1 MQQAAE
7 RQAALR
13 FWDDRYRRRP
23 ASAGE
28 AMRPSC
34 ERALAHFGDVRG
46 KALLEIG
53 CGIGRDTLFW
63 AAQGAEV
70 TAIDTSAEAVART
83 LEITREAGYDNVRA
97 VALNALEIPSLGRF
111 DFVYGAMI
119 LHHIE
124 PFDGFADALAESLHP
139 EGKAF
144 FWENSAMSGL
154 LIWCRQHLVGRFGI
168 PKYGDP
174 EEFPLTPQEV
184 DLLRRRL
191 SVEVSHPE
199 FYFVRLVSQ
208 YLLRNCLKAQTA
220 SVDRLLHRL
229 APLRR
234 YSYQQDLLI
243 TKPR

>member
-1 MQQAAE
+1 MRQAAE
-7 RQAALR
+7 KQAALR

-28 AMRPSC
+28 AVRPSC

-46 KALLEIG
+46 RALLEIG
-53 CGIGRDTLFW
+53 CGVGRDTLFW

-83 LEITREAGYDNVRA
+83 LEVTREAGYDNVRA
-97 VALNALEIPSLGRF
+97 VALDALELASLGRF

-124 PFDGFADALAESLHP
+124 PFELFAEALAASLHP

-174 EEFPLTPQEV
+174 DEFPLTPQEV

-191 SVEVSHPE
+191 SVEVSYPE
-199 FYFVRLVSQ
+199 FYFFRLVSQ
-208 YLLRNCLKAQTA
+208 YLLRKRLIAQMA
-220 SVDRLLHRL
+220 SIDRWLHRFGG
-229 APLRR
+229 LRS

-243 TKPR
+243 RK